1 MTTHTAEE
9 KMMMVRRPSAAIRV
23 GLWALPLYG
32 ALTAW
37 ATLDPQ
43 PDQATDPAGWARFVS
58 TNYYLVSHLVGSTGG
73 TILAI
78 LGTVALGGYLAGGRS
93 AKLGVT
99 AMVITVTG
107 HALLLVPAAI
117 STFATPAIGRAY
129 LAGFTD
135 VMQIGFS
142 PAMTATFLLGLLL
155 ALVGNILL
163 GVAMWRSDILPR
175 WVGAVWAI
183 SAIVFYVLGVVLGL
197 ATAGASPPTQIV
209 GALLIVISGAWTAWV
224 AQRPTPEQGR
234 SAAAPVDSNPA
245 VPDGNTDAPS

>member
-9 KMMMVRRPSAAIRV
+9 KMIMVKRPSAAIRV

-37 ATLDPQ
+37 VTLDPQ
-43 PDQATDPAGWARFVS
+43 PNQVTDPDRWARFVS
-58 TNYYLVSHLVGSTGG
+58 TNYYLLSHLVGSTGG

-107 HALLLVPAAI
+107 HGLLLVPAAI

-209 GALLIVISGAWTAWV
+209 GALLIVISGGWTAWV

-234 SAAAPVDSNPA
+234 STAARVDSNRA